1 MSGPQQKLAYF
12 LLILVNLIYGANYS
26 IAKQIMP
33 SYIGPYG
40 FIFYRVFIS
49 LILFF
54 LIYLFFLREK
64 IARTDWWRFL
74 GCGLFGIALNQL
86 LFFKGISLTSSVHG
100 ALLMITSPMFTY
112 LLSQLLVRKK
122 VKLKKM
128 GGIALGILGASILIV
143 SSIEKDQTA
152 SAIGDLL
159 VIINALSFSIYLI
172 LVKPLIS
179 RYHPLTITFYVFLT
193 GSVWVAIFGYQEAMA
208 IDFCQLPSSFYWN
221 FSFVIICAT
230 FLVYL
235 FNNMAMR
242 YSSPTTVSS
251 FIYLQPLFAILI
263 SISFTAEKMTLYTV
277 FGGILI
283 IFGLWLVNHSK

>member
-1 MSGPQQKLAYF
+1 
-12 LLILVNLIYGANYS
+12 
-26 IAKQIMP
+26 
-33 SYIGPYG
+33 
-40 FIFYRVFIS
+40 
-49 LILFF
+49 
-54 LIYLFFLREK
+54 
-64 IARTDWWRFL
+64 
-74 GCGLFGIALNQL
+74 
-86 LFFKGISLTSSVHG
+86 
-100 ALLMITSPMFTY
+100 MITSPMFTY
-112 LLSQLLVRKK
+112 LLSQLLARKK
-122 VKLKKM
+122 IKLKKI

-143 SSIEKDQTA
+143 SSMKTSKDS
-152 SAIGDLL
+152 SALGDML
-159 VIINALSFSIYLI
+159 VIINAISFSIYLI

>member
-1 MSGPQQKLAYF
+1 MSSPQQKLAYF
-12 LLILVNLIYGANYS
+12 LLIIVNLIYGENYS

-64 IARTDWWRFL
+64 IARKDWWRFL

-112 LLSQLLVRKK
+112 LLSQLLARKK
-122 VKLKKM
+122 VKLKKI

-143 SSIEKDQTA
+143 SSMKTSKDS
-152 SAIGDLL
+152 SALGDML
-159 VIINALSFSIYLI
+159 VIINAISFSIYLI

-193 GSVWVAIFGYQEAMA
+193 GSIWVAIFGYQEAVA

-221 FSFVIICAT
+221 FSFVIVCAT

-242 YSSPTTVSS
+242 AASPTTVSS

>member
-1 MSGPQQKLAYF
+1 MSSPQQKVAYF

-26 IAKQIMP
+26 IAKNIMP
-33 SYIGPYG
+33 SYIGPFG

-54 LIYLFFLREK
+54 FIYLFFLREK
-64 IARTDWWRFL
+64 IARTDWLRFF
-74 GCGLFGIALNQL
+74 GCGFFGIALNQL

-100 ALLMITSPMFTY
+100 ALLMITSPMITY
-112 LLSQLLVRKK
+112 LLSQLLARKK
-122 VKLKKM
+122 IKLKKI
-128 GGIALGILGASILIV
+128 GGISLGILGASALIV
-143 SSIEKDQTA
+143 SSMRTSMDS
-152 SAIGDLL
+152 SALGDML
-159 VIINALSFSIYLI
+159 VIINAISFSIYLI

-193 GSVWVAIFGYQEAMA
+193 GSIWVAIFGYKEAMT
-208 IDFCQLPSSFYWN
+208 IDFYHLPSSFYWN

-242 YSSPTTVSS
+242 SVSPTTVSS

-277 FGGILI
+277 LGGILI

>member
-1 MSGPQQKLAYF
+1 
-12 LLILVNLIYGANYS
+12 
-26 IAKQIMP
+26 
-33 SYIGPYG
+33 
-40 FIFYRVFIS
+40 
-49 LILFF
+49 
-54 LIYLFFLREK
+54 
-64 IARTDWWRFL
+64 
-74 GCGLFGIALNQL
+74 
-86 LFFKGISLTSSVHG
+86 
-100 ALLMITSPMFTY
+100 MFTY

-122 VKLKKM
+122 VKLKKI